1 MLHNYLNKID
11 CFVPRNDV
19 QKSVIAR
26 NEAIHF
32 CKLIIIS
39 STLLFFSCSNDIETI
54 KKVSQS
60 EQVPMLSGENI
71 YFTQSE
77 YGDIVLR
84 VFTKELVQ
92 YANGEKNYTEFPKG
106 IRAVQFNDYPDTVSL
121 LQANYAINYADTDI
135 WEAKGNVIVRNVKN
149 EQLNTE
155 YLVWDQ
161 KKKIIY
167 SNTRVQVTT
176 PNDIIYGEG
185 FEADEQFENWT
196 VKKVTGVFTF
206 EE

>member
-1 MLHNYLNKID
+1 ML
-11 CFVPRNDV
+11 RNV
-19 QKSVIAR
+19 LY
-26 NEAIHF
+26 N
-32 CKLIIIS
+32 IIFGGVVA
-39 STLLFFSCSNDIETI
+39 TMFLFSSCSNDAEQI

-60 EQVPMLSGENI
+60 EQVPKLLGENI
-71 YFTQSE
+71 YLTQSE
-77 YGDIVLR
+77 YGKIAFK

-92 YANGEKNYTEFPKG
+92 YADGEKNYTEFSKG
-106 IRAVQFNDYPDTVSL
+106 IQAAHFTDFPDTASFL
-121 LQANYAINYADTDI
+121 RANYAINYNDTEV
-135 WEAKGNVIVRNVKN
+135 WEAKGNVIVRNAKN

-155 YLVWDQ
+155 YLMWDQ

-176 PNDIIYGEG
+176 AEDIIYGEG
-185 FEADEQFENWT
+185 FESDEQFDKWT

>member
-1 MLHNYLNKID
+1 M
-11 CFVPRNDV
+11 
-19 QKSVIAR
+19 
-26 NEAIHF
+26 
-32 CKLIIIS
+32 
-39 STLLFFSCSNDIETI
+39 LLFFSCNNDIETI

-77 YGDIVLR
+77 YGNIMLR

-106 IRAVQFNDYPDTVSL
+106 IRAVHFNDYPDTISL
-121 LQANYAINYADTDI
+121 LQANYAINYTDTDV
-135 WEAKGNVIVRNVKN
+135 WEAKGNVIVRNVKS

-167 SNTRVQVTT
+167 SNARVQVTT

-185 FEADEQFENWT
+185 LEADEQFENWT
-196 VKKVTGVFTF
+196 VKKVTGTFTF

>member
-1 MLHNYLNKID
+1 M
-11 CFVPRNDV
+11 RNI
-19 QKSVIAR
+19 SY
-26 NEAIHF
+26 
-32 CKLIIIS
+32 CIIIS
-39 STLLFFSCSNDIETI
+39 SIVSTILLFFSCSNDIEHI
-54 KKVSQS
+54 KKVSQL
-60 EQVPMLSGENI
+60 EQVPKLLGENI

-77 YGDIVLR
+77 HGNIVLR

-92 YANGEKNYTEFPKG
+92 YSNGEKNYTEFPQG
-106 IRAVQFNDYPDTVSL
+106 IRAVHFTNYPDTVSF
-121 LQANYAINYADTDI
+121 LQANYAINYNDTDV
-135 WEAKGNVIVRNVKN
+135 WEAKGNVIARNAKN

-155 YLVWDQ
+155 YLQWDQ

-185 FEADEQFENWT
+185 FESDEQFENWT

>member
-1 MLHNYLNKID
+1 MIRSMSYTI
-11 CFVPRNDV
+11 
-19 QKSVIAR
+19 IAGSIVS
-26 NEAIHF
+26 AM
-32 CKLIIIS
+32 
-39 STLLFFSCSNDIETI
+39 LLFFSCSNDAEQI

-60 EQVPMLSGENI
+60 EQIPKLLGENI
-71 YFTQSE
+71 YITQSE
-77 YGDIVLR
+77 YGNVVLK

-92 YANGEKNYTEFPKG
+92 YANSEKNYTEFPQG
-106 IRAVQFNDYPDTVSL
+106 IRAAHFSTFPDTISL
-121 LQANYAINYADTDI
+121 LQANYAINFNETEV
-135 WEAKGNVIVRNVKN
+135 WEAKGNVIVRNAKN

-185 FEADEQFENWT
+185 FEADEQFENWS

>member
-1 MLHNYLNKID
+1 M
-11 CFVPRNDV
+11 
-19 QKSVIAR
+19 
-26 NEAIHF
+26 
-32 CKLIIIS
+32 
-39 STLLFFSCSNDIETI
+39 LLFFSCSNDIETI

-71 YFTQSE
+71 HFTQSE
-77 YGDIVLR
+77 NGAVVLR

-92 YANGEKNYTEFPKG
+92 YAGGAKNYTEFPKG
-106 IRAVQFNDYPDTVSL
+106 IRAVHFNDYPDTVSL
-121 LQANYAINYADTDI
+121 LQANYAINYTDTDM

-185 FEADEQFENWT
+185 LEADEQFENWT
-196 VKKVTGVFTF
+196 MTKVIGTFTF